1 MGNEPGAVIH
11 GKASRVVRSKK
22 MDTKPPNLIPSGIEP
37 VDKLLGGLESGQLYL
52 VHGEGAGK
60 SLFGIKFLIE
70 GLKRGEH
77 GALVIRYSPEDAV
90 RRFARLGYDCLEDV
104 YSGRLVILEY
114 SDDIIQQV
122 SRLREMTPVLRE
134 LEWLLG
140 ETKPQRLI
148 FDPVTS
154 LIAGVGN
161 LQSRAGEF
169 TAWSRSFG
177 ATVVYIANGDA
188 DVVEAVKPQTA
199 EVVRF
204 EVKDIG
210 ERAARFIN
218 FEKAGIADQP
228 IEVDPS
234 RGIFLL
240 DRGRGPDHFFSIF
253 QATPP
258 ATSAATPEEKPAAPI
273 ALPVSETT
281 APPVES
287 RAPEPVVESP
297 ALAKLSDFDLDKL
310 LEPFAE
316 MARTATPATMEA
328 AESAPPTEPTPRAAA
343 DAPSES
349 ETTAPLPAAPQA
361 AAPQADAPQV
371 DTLQTGTP
379 QADTPQAADIQSLL
393 YAANTTP
400 LPPAVPPV
408 AVTPPAPAVSDAPA
422 DLFADLIDEL
432 SKSESPLDIEI
443 PEAAATQSAGQPPAP
458 TLPAGDD
465 PRATGEL
472 TYPPAALAADEST
485 TAEASVPADEA
496 ASAEASTTATDETVA
511 SIPTEAPP
519 MPHRRAADF
528 KLDSAIAAH
537 TTEAL
542 LRPPDTPSAD
552 ASSEPPAVA
561 IAAEPVAVEPVA
573 EAAEPVAV
581 QPKDCKVLVIDDD
594 LASCAQVAQTLDSYT
609 LDIVHDGMSGLARLI
624 SYKPDLVVLSLDL
637 PIIDGFKVLE
647 HIRQGLNVP
656 VILTTATR
664 MRAGDRVLAAELGAD
679 YYLAKPYS
687 ANELRHKA
695 RQLIARYRGIS
706 SWIAGAAATPKTAEP
721 VTEPRPEPMGAPA
734 AVDHF
739 TSYQQFTAQVE
750 ERVRATMENNATF
763 AIVGCR
769 VPQMTAKGG
778 HVALRLY
785 DLVRRLVRENDLL
798 STNPRNDIVILL
810 TDANANGARAFIS
823 RLRERVVNDLHQEPG
838 IWLRS
843 FPDLEEAAGAKD
855 WTYHTGNGGSASR
868 RASDR
873 SAASGAAHPED
884 PTATPQRDF
893 SETL

>member
-1 MGNEPGAVIH
+1 MGNEPGAAIH

-218 FEKAGIADQP
+218 FEKTGIADQP

-258 ATSAATPEEKPAAPI
+258 ATSVATPEEKPAAPI
-273 ALPVSETT
+273 APPVSETT
-281 APPVES
+281 APPVETTAPPVETS
-287 RAPEPVVESP
+287 APEPVAESP
-297 ALAKLSDFDLDKL
+297 ALGKLSDFDLDKL

-316 MARTATPATMEA
+316 MARTAPPATMEA
-328 AESAPPTEPTPRAAA
+328 AESAPPTEPTPRAA
-343 DAPSES
+343 DAPPES
-349 ETTAPLPAAPQA
+349 QTTAPQTAAPQA
-361 AAPQADAPQV
+361 AVPQV
-371 DTLQTGTP
+371 DTLQTGAP
-379 QADTPQAADIQSLL
+379 QADTPQAADIQTLP
-393 YAANTTP
+393 YAADTTP
-400 LPPAVPPV
+400 LPPTLPPV
-408 AVTPPAPAVSDAPA
+408 AVAPPAQAVSDAPA

-432 SKSESPLDIEI
+432 SKSESPLDIEV

-458 TLPAGDD
+458 TLPAGQD

-472 TYPPAALAADEST
+472 TYPPAALSDDEST
-485 TAEASVPADEA
+485 TADETAFADEPAPAIDETPAIDTAVASVPT
-496 ASAEASTTATDETVA
+496 EAS
-511 SIPTEAPP
+511 P

-537 TTEAL
+537 ATEAL
-542 LRPPDTPSAD
+542 LRPPDAP
-552 ASSEPPAVA
+552 SEPPAEA
-561 IAAEPVAVEPVA
+561 IAVEPVA
-573 EAAEPVAV
+573 VEPVAV

-695 RQLIARYRGIS
+695 RQLIARYRGIN
-706 SWIAGAAATPKTAEP
+706 SWIAGAVATPKTAEP

-769 VPQMTAKGG
+769 VPQMTARGG

-855 WTYHTGNGGSASR
+855 WTYHSGNGGSASR
-868 RASDR
+868 RAGDR
-873 SAASGAAHPED
+873 SAASDAAHSED
-884 PTATPQRDF
+884 HTEAPPRDF
-893 SETL
+893 SETQ

>member
-1 MGNEPGAVIH
+1 VVASLILRRADEIGVEPCATIL

-22 MDTKPPNLIPSGIEP
+22 MDTKAPNLIPSGIEP

-154 LIAGVGN
+154 LVAGVGN

-169 TAWSRSFG
+169 TAWARSFG
-177 ATVVYIANGDA
+177 ATVVFIANGDA

-199 EVVRF
+199 EVIRF
-204 EVKDIG
+204 QVKDVG
-210 ERAARFIN
+210 ERAARFIT
-218 FEKAGIADQP
+218 FEKRGITDQA

-240 DRGRGPDHFFSIF
+240 DRGRDVDHFFSVF
-253 QATPP
+253 QAMPP
-258 ATSAATPEEKPAAPI
+258 ATGEATADEISVASTTPLASETAAP
-273 ALPVSETT
+273 LT
-281 APPVES
+281 ES
-287 RAPEPVVESP
+287 RPPEPVVESSG
-297 ALAKLSDFDLDKL
+297 LGKMSDFDLDKL

-316 MARTATPATMEA
+316 MARANTSPATTEAAERVPPAAVPLRDADTQAESPASAPHADATPA
-328 AESAPPTEPTPRAAA
+328 AETTALPQAPATVPLPRAAQ
-343 DAPSES
+343 
-349 ETTAPLPAAPQA
+349 LPTAAPPSAPTASPSVNA
-361 AAPQADAPQV
+361 ASHEPSTEV
-371 DTLQTGTP
+371 
-379 QADTPQAADIQSLL
+379 
-393 YAANTTP
+393 
-400 LPPAVPPV
+400 
-408 AVTPPAPAVSDAPA
+408 
-422 DLFADLIDEL
+422 FADLIDEL
-432 SKSESPLDIEI
+432 SQSESPLDIEM
-443 PEAAATQSAGQPPAP
+443 PEHAATQTAAGQPPAP
-458 TLPAGDD
+458 TPPAAPD

-472 TYPPAALAADEST
+472 LYPPPPAPAADEST
-485 TAEASVPADEA
+485 LAPDDTAANATVEPPA
-496 ASAEASTTATDETVA
+496 T
-511 SIPTEAPP
+511 
-519 MPHRRAADF
+519 PHRRAADH
-528 KLDSAIAAH
+528 KIDSAIAAH
-537 TTEAL
+537 ATEAL
-542 LRPPDTPSAD
+542 LRPPD
-552 ASSEPPAVA
+552 ASGAPLAEA
-561 IAAEPVAVEPVA
+561 IAPEPAG
-573 EAAEPVAV
+573 EAAEPLAV
-581 QPKDCKVLVIDDD
+581 QPQDCKVLVIDDD
-594 LASCAQVAQTLDSYT
+594 PASCALVAQTLDCYS
-609 LDIVHDGMSGLARLI
+609 LEAVHDGMSGLAKLI
-624 SYKPDLVVLSLDL
+624 SCKPDLVVLSLDL

-656 VILTTATR
+656 VILTTSTR

-695 RQLIARYRGIS
+695 RQLIARYRGIN
-706 SWIAGAAATPKTAEP
+706 SWIAGAATTAKPAAPAAPTTAAPTPAEP
-721 VTEPRPEPMGAPA
+721 VGSPA
-734 AVDHF
+734 AVEHF

-750 ERVRATMENNATF
+750 DRVRATLENNATF

-778 HVALRLY
+778 HTALRLY

-843 FPDLEEAAGAKD
+843 FPDLEESAGAKD
-855 WTYHTGNGGSASR
+855 WTSRSTNGGSTSR
-868 RASDR
+868 RAADQLSAPDPAHPAD
-873 SAASGAAHPED
+873 SAAN
-884 PTATPQRDF
+884 RM
-893 SETL
+893 

>member
-1 MGNEPGAVIH
+1 
-11 GKASRVVRSKK
+11 
-22 MDTKPPNLIPSGIEP
+22 MDTKAPNLIPSGIEP

-258 ATSAATPEEKPAAPI
+258 ATSAATPEQKPAAPI
-273 ALPVSETT
+273 APPVSEIT
-281 APPVES
+281 APPVETS
-287 RAPEPVVESP
+287 APEPVVESP
-297 ALAKLSDFDLDKL
+297 ALGKLSDFDLDKL

-316 MARTATPATMEA
+316 MARTATHATMEA
-328 AESAPPTEPTPRAAA
+328 TKETTESAPPTEPTPRAA

-349 ETTAPLPAAPQA
+349 QTTT
-361 AAPQADAPQV
+361 PQADAPQ
-371 DTLQTGTP
+371 
-379 QADTPQAADIQSLL
+379 AADIQTLPQV
-393 YAANTTP
+393 ADTTP

-408 AVTPPAPAVSDAPA
+408 AVATPVQAVSDAPA

-432 SKSESPLDIEI
+432 SKSESPLDIEV

-458 TLPAGDD
+458 TLPAGKD

-472 TYPPAALAADEST
+472 TYPPAAFSADEPAT
-485 TAEASVPADEA
+485 ADEA
-496 ASAEASTTATDETVA
+496 ASAEASAPATDETSA
-511 SIPTEAPP
+511 SAPDEAPP
-519 MPHRRAADF
+519 MPHRRAADL
-528 KLDSAIAAH
+528 KLDSALAAH
-537 TTEAL
+537 ATEAL
-542 LRPPDTPSAD
+542 LRPPDAP
-552 ASSEPPAVA
+552 SEPPAEA
-561 IAAEPVAVEPVA
+561 IAIEPVA

-609 LDIVHDGMSGLARLI
+609 LDIVHDGMSGLAKLI

-687 ANELRHKA
+687 QNELRHKA

-706 SWIAGAAATPKTAEP
+706 SWIAGAAATGKTAEP
-721 VTEPRPEPMGAPA
+721 ATEPQPEPMGAPA

-750 ERVRATMENNATF
+750 ERVRATLENNATF

-810 TDANANGARAFIS
+810 TDANANGARAFIN

-855 WTYHTGNGGSASR
+855 WTYHSGNGGSASR

-873 SAASGAAHPED
+873 SAASDAAHTED
-884 PTATPQRDF
+884 HTEAPHRDF